1 MEWSMNC
8 KLVIFDF
15 DGTLAN
21 SFPFVLA
28 MLDELAE
35 KFNTRKMNR
44 EDLPK
49 LRHYSPHK
57 IMKMHKVRIWKV
69 PGILKYTRVLM
80 RRDAHRIAKFEGIDE
95 LIRELSLRKIKLGIV
110 TTNTRAIVEQVLG
123 EDIFR
128 LFNYF
133 LGDVSLFG
141 KPKALKKM
149 LTLAGCENSETLAIG
164 DELRDLDA
172 AAKVKIPFGAVSW
185 GFSSPEAL
193 SARNP
198 LFTFTYPA
206 QILESIDSPLLA

>member
-1 MEWSMNC
+1 MNC

-21 SFPFVLA
+21 TFPFVLA

-35 KFNTRKMNR
+35 KFKTRKMNH

-49 LRHYSPHK
+49 IRHYSPHK

-69 PGILKYTRVLM
+69 PGILRYTRILM
-80 RRDAHRIAKFEGIDE
+80 RRDAHRITKFDGIDE
-95 LIRELSLRKIKLGIV
+95 VIRELSLRKIKLGIV

-123 EDIFR
+123 QDIFK

-133 LGDVSLFG
+133 MGEVSLFG
-141 KPKALKKM
+141 KPRALKKM
-149 LTLAGCENSETLAIG
+149 LNLAGCENSETLAIG
-164 DELRDLDA
+164 DEIRDLDA

-198 LFTFTYPA
+198 LFTFTHPA
-206 QILESIDSPLLA
+206 QILESIDSTLLV